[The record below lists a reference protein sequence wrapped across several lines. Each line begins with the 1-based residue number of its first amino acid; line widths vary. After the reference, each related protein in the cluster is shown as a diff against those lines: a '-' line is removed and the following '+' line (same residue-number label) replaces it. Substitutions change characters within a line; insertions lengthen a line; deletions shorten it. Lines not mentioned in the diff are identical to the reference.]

1 MAARAVH
8 LPLPIFAAKLAVFAI
23 GSFLLHSSACVLNDI
38 CDVDFDRQVGKQH
51 NVPLFAYCVAPTN

>member
-51 NVPLFAYCVAPTN
+51 NVFLSVCCVALTD